1 MLHILDS
8 ESTLTCI
15 WRPVLTFLSSMVPV
29 SSTWLPTLKAAGIAP
44 TNDAYGGNNV
54 GGFFALNTIN
64 AANWTRSYSKSA
76 YIDVLSLR
84 DNLSIMA
91 GATVERILFSDKMD
105 NGNLIASTV
114 QFSTGPGTKVQ
125 NVTVN
130 KEVLMA
136 GGAYGSAH
144 VLQLSGVGPK
154 DVLQDVGIPVQLE
167 LDGVGSHMTDH
178 LSAGVFWN
186 SKVDTQG
193 TIHNSNSDFSVNLL
207 FLNSNSSCLTLAP
220 EINPLQRLCEQRNR
234 LHQWFAPLQR

>member
-1 MLHILDS
+1 MNKAQM
-8 ESTLTCI
+8 ST
-15 WRPVLTFLSSMVPV
+15 SMVPV
-29 SSTWLPTLKAAGIAP
+29 SSTWLPTLEAADIAV
-44 TNDAYGGNNV
+44 TNDAYSGNNV
-54 GGFFALNTIN
+54 GGFFALNTMN

-76 YIDVLSLR
+76 YIDVLPPRS
-84 DNLSIMA
+84 NLHIMTE
-91 GATVERILFSDKMD
+91 ATVERILFSDD
-105 NGNLIASTV
+105 LNNGNLVANTV
-114 QFSTGPGTKVQ
+114 QFSTGAGTKVQ

-178 LSAGVFWN
+178 LSVGVFWN

-193 TIHNSNSDFSVNLL
+193 SIHDSGSDFSVSFISELVS
-207 FLNSNSSCLTLAP
+207 FHS
-220 EINPLQRLCEQRNR
+220 
-234 LHQWFAPLQR
+234 